1 MADPAMRRRLRF
13 RSLRRGTRE
22 SDLVI
27 GGFASRYLDEMSD
40 DQLTQF
46 EALLDQPDQDLL
58 GWVLNVSTPPSAFDN
73 EVLHMIRNFKK
84 THQ

>member
-40 DQLTQF
+40 NQLTQF

-73 EVLHMIRNFKK
+73 EVLRMIRNFKK
-84 THQ
+84 MHQ

>member
-1 MADPAMRRRLRF
+1 MAGSAMRRRLRF

-27 GGFASRYLDEMSD
+27 GGFASRYLNEMSD
-40 DQLTQF
+40 DQLRQF

-58 GWVLNVSTPPSAFDN
+58 GWALNVSTPPPEFDN
-73 EVLHMIRNFKK
+73 EVLDMMRNFRKK
-84 THQ
+84 P

>member
-73 EVLHMIRNFKK
+73 EVLDMIRNFKK
-84 THQ
+84 MHQ

>member
-1 MADPAMRRRLRF
+1 MADSAMRRRLRF

-27 GGFASRYLDEMSD
+27 GGFASRYLDEMRD
-40 DQLTQF
+40 DQLRQF

-58 GWVLNVSTPPSAFDN
+58 GWALNVSTPPPEFDN
-73 EVLHMIRNFKK
+73 EVLGMMRNFKK
-84 THQ
+84 KLQ